1 MRQTERLSATT
12 SRLEILPAAVS
23 EHRAAS
29 NGFRPELPTAELPL
43 RFGISD
49 SGSGMGDEGFS
60 VFFDRE
66 FQSLKRPEIIHQRLE
81 AMQLIAAVYVTYAC
95 IGVPVYQVVVH
106 CS

>member
-1 MRQTERLSATT
+1 
-12 SRLEILPAAVS
+12 
-23 EHRAAS
+23 
-29 NGFRPELPTAELPL
+29 
-43 RFGISD
+43 
-49 SGSGMGDEGFS
+49 MGDEGFS